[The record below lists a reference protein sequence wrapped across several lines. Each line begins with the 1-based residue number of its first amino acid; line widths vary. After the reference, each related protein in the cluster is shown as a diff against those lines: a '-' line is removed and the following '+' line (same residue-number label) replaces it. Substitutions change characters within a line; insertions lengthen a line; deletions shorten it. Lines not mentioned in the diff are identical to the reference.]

1 MCFDHFVWLAL
12 KGLKEIVYQKFLE
25 NFIRQLTIII
35 LQANARRAETLV
47 KGLEG
52 LPLICVSFLDIMFPI
67 FFMKHLKI
75 GFSFSLASS
84 IKLVTHLEWH
94 DTNYSLLKKKCC
106 RHCTFAFYNMSKL
119 GVQLVLQV
127 LRVVLRGTARCYGV
141 LHSTGY

>member
-12 KGLKEIVYQKFLE
+12 KRLKEIVYQKFLE

-35 LQANARRAETLV
+35 LQANAQRAETLV

-75 GFSFSLASS
+75 GFCFSLASS
-84 IKLVTHLEWH
+84 IKLLTHLEWH

-106 RHCTFAFYNMSKL
+106 REVHRQRNTSNITVPLLFTICLN
-119 GVQLVLQV
+119 
-127 LRVVLRGTARCYGV
+127 
-141 LHSTGY
+141 

>member
-12 KGLKEIVYQKFLE
+12 KRLKEIVYQKFLE

-35 LQANARRAETLV
+35 LQANAQRAETLV

-106 RHCTFAFYNMSKL
+106 REVHRQRNTSNITVPLLFTICLN
-119 GVQLVLQV
+119 
-127 LRVVLRGTARCYGV
+127 
-141 LHSTGY
+141 